1 MIRRGKSL
9 RIVST
14 FMFIVK
20 DKSDCFLEAGKER
33 WSIIDLCLL
42 SRPTP
47 AFYQQHTAEC
57 RRKYKLEENII
68 CWNKI
73 IFDRRRKMIF
83 VGTK

>member
-1 MIRRGKSL
+1 MMIRRGKSL

-42 SRPTP
+42 SRPPPPFTSSTQLS
-47 AFYQQHTAEC
+47 AA
-57 RRKYKLEENII
+57 ENIS
-68 CWNKI
+68 WKKI
-73 IFDRRRKMIF
+73 LF